1 MGRPHPL
8 DASAVSQKMLLSNSL
23 RLDSGSEE
31 VVCLVQ
37 FGGGPKVP
45 TFGSN
50 PPVDN
55 DKGGPRIPNYAPGQN
70 LGKNSIV
77 EKALTDNSP
86 AKQYMKR

>member
-1 MGRPHPL
+1 M
-8 DASAVSQKMLLSNSL
+8 
-23 RLDSGSEE
+23 
-31 VVCLVQ
+31 Q

-50 PPVDN
+50 PSVDN

>member
-1 MGRPHPL
+1 M
-8 DASAVSQKMLLSNSL
+8 
-23 RLDSGSEE
+23 
-31 VVCLVQ
+31 Q

-70 LGKNSIV
+70 LGRNSIV

>member
-1 MGRPHPL
+1 MFWPVLLP
-8 DASAVSQKMLLSNSL
+8 SAQYSLSQSL
-23 RLDSGSEE
+23 RQQSGFD
-31 VVCLVQ
+31 LAYAMQ